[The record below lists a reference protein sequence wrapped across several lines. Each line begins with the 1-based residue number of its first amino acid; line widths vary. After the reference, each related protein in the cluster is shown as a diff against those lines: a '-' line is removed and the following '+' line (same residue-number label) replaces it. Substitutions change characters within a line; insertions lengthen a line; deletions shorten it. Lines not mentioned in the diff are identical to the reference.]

1 MMESMDL
8 YRSISLNKWFLNT
21 PIMLFFNKIDLFAEK
36 IKKCPLTICFAE
48 FNGEN
53 TYEVTTSYIK
63 HKFEDLTKST
73 GEKEFYCHFTCATST
88 ENIQ

>member
-1 MMESMDL
+1 
-8 YRSISLNKWFLNT
+8 
-21 PIMLFFNKIDLFAEK
+21 MLFFNKIDLFAEK